1 MVPLKYDGPSVFS
14 EGVAYVSVNGK
25 CGFIDKSGKV
35 VVPLKYED
43 GRSFKEGLV
52 AVKLNGKWG
61 FISR

>member
-1 MVPLKYDGPSVFS
+1 MPPKYDGSLNFG

-25 CGFIDKSGKV
+25 GGFIDKSGKE

-43 GRSFKEGLV
+43 GRSFKEGLA